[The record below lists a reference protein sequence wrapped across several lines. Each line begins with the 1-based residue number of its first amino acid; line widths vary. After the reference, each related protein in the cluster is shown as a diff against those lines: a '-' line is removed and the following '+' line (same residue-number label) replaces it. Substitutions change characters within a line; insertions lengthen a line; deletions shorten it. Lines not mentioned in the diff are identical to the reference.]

1 MKKLN
6 ILLLSGI
13 LCLATACE
21 KVIGDGPVMTERR
34 NLSNYNGV
42 DLRCAADVSFEQAP
56 EFKLE
61 VSAQQNILDILIT
74 ELQNNKLVVRFKND
88 KRVKKHEP
96 IIVKVTG
103 PDLNSLRISGSGNI
117 QTLNDITTQGLD
129 LDVSGSGNIRM
140 GSLTATAI
148 DANISGSG
156 NIGINSGAT
165 QSQRLKIS
173 GSGNIN
179 LLGVP
184 AKSVSTTTS
193 GSGEMRVFAS
203 EMLNVTISG
212 SGSVYYFGAPS
223 VNASISG
230 SGAVRKL

>member
-6 ILLLSGI
+6 LFILSIILLF
-13 LCLATACE
+13 ATACE

-42 DLRCAADVSFEQAP
+42 DLRCAAEVSFEQAP

-61 VSAQQNILDILIT
+61 VSAQQNILDIMIT
-74 ELQNNKLVVRFKND
+74 ELQNNKLVIRFKND
-88 KRVKKHEP
+88 VRVKSHGP
-96 IIVKVTG
+96 ITVKVTG

-117 QTLNDITTQGLD
+117 QAVSSINTQQME
-129 LDVSGSGNIRM
+129 LDVSGSGNIRL
-140 GSLTATAI
+140 GELNATSV

-156 NIGINSGAT
+156 NIGINSGAVERE
-165 QSQRLKIS
+165 RLKIS

-179 LLGVP
+179 LAGMQS
-184 AKSVSTTTS
+184 KNVSTNTS
-193 GSGEMRVFAS
+193 GSGEMRVYAFES
-203 EMLNVTISG
+203 LTVSISG
-212 SGSVYYFGAPS
+212 SGSVYYFGTPQ

-230 SGAVRKL
+230 SGAVRKI